1 MQIEGKLATTLPF
14 LPLKQR
20 NAALDNLFYDT
31 PSLKPAEMRQ
41 LTPLIDIKGSIVV
54 VPPGSSNQ
62 PIRHYER
69 ALRFMNKEGDNIRA
83 IAIAG
88 VGSSVIG
95 TAALARNVADALA
108 CDVAGIVTGYGMSDV
123 ITEALGGWFV
133 FGTLDRLRLDLEKFV
148 GKATSPLSELE
159 RPDSSHAMS
168 ATGILEPR
176 LVGQPGFDDVTTLVD
191 ILTARPKNLELLVG
205 HSKGSL
211 LIDFVLD
218 QFVDELEGDDSPL
231 FEQLDV
237 ITMGAVVDISRKFRK
252 VKQYLGAIDWFG
264 GLNSELGLPHQLVP
278 NAWHHLNRSIP
289 RHMDAVSLMQ
299 RFRAA

>member
-31 PSLKPAEMRQ
+31 PTLKPGEMSQ

-54 VPPGSSNQ
+54 VPPAASDQ

-83 IAIAG
+83 IAVAG

-95 TAALARNVADALA
+95 TAALARNVADALQ

-133 FGTLDRLRLDLEKFV
+133 FGALDRLRLDLEKV
-148 GKATSPLSELE
+148 IGKAMSPLSELE
-159 RPDSSHAMS
+159 RPGVHAAS
-168 ATGILEPR
+168 ASGVLEPR

-191 ILTARPKNLELLVG
+191 ILTARPKNLEFLVG

-211 LIDFVLD
+211 LIGFVLG
-218 QFVDELEGDDSPL
+218 QFVDELGGDESPL
-231 FEQLDV
+231 FEQLNIV
-237 ITMGAVVDISRKFRK
+237 TMGAVVDIPDRFHR
-252 VKQYLGAIDWFG
+252 VTQYLGAIDWFG
-264 GLNSELGLPHQLVP
+264 GLNSDLNLPHETVA

-289 RHMDAVSLMQ
+289 RHMDAVALLQ
-299 RFRAA
+299 RFRGA

>member
-31 PSLKPAEMRQ
+31 PSLKPAETRQ

-54 VPPGSSNQ
+54 VPPGYSNQ

-108 CDVAGIVTGYGMSDV
+108 CDVPKD
-123 ITEALGGWFV
+123 
-133 FGTLDRLRLDLEKFV
+133 KFP
-148 GKATSPLSELE
+148 ATFQAPIRRDESE
-159 RPDSSHAMS
+159 S
-168 ATGILEPR
+168 
-176 LVGQPGFDDVTTLVD
+176 
-191 ILTARPKNLELLVG
+191 
-205 HSKGSL
+205 
-211 LIDFVLD
+211 
-218 QFVDELEGDDSPL
+218 
-231 FEQLDV
+231 
-237 ITMGAVVDISRKFRK
+237 
-252 VKQYLGAIDWFG
+252 
-264 GLNSELGLPHQLVP
+264 
-278 NAWHHLNRSIP
+278 
-289 RHMDAVSLMQ
+289 
-299 RFRAA
+299 